1 MIYYLLILFL
11 DVSILFTK
19 IDINL
24 DEFSKKIELIS
35 KSIEDKQQSKLKSIF
50 NKDYTL
56 EDRKKRAIRRENQ
69 DYKSNERMNLFFI
82 EPFLCL

>member
-1 MIYYLLILFL
+1 MINKNSRDFR
-11 DVSILFTK
+11 
-19 IDINL
+19 INRRL
-24 DEFSKKIELIS
+24 RNKETIS
-35 KSIEDKQQSKLKSIF
+35 KYKKFKIIKKDSKEFRI
-50 NKDYTL
+50 NKRLQKEKTL